1 MVDSVPEFVMR
12 TGVLSPFS
20 PSNVRQD
27 VSASHINRLT
37 QLPIDQYSAPAAA
50 AAGTMGYFGYSD
62 LGLGFEAA
70 DVKWFAAASAAG
82 SAIGAGIGAATSKR
96 GNRGK
101 GALYGAIG
109 GIAASLTAL
118 IVNRAIR

>member
-27 VSASHINRLT
+27 VSASHLNRLT
-37 QLPIDQYSAPAAA
+37 QLPVDQV
-50 AAGTMGYFGYSD
+50 AGLGYFGYSD

-82 SAIGAGIGAATSKR
+82 SAIGAGVGAAASKR

-109 GIAASLTAL
+109 GAAASLVAL
-118 IVNRAIR
+118 LVNRAIR